1 MSPARRR
8 SRHTRPR
15 PRRRT
20 LAAPAL
26 VLAAVALVL
35 AGPGA
40 QVPRAE
46 AQTSF
51 TFRGSGWGHGV
62 GMSQWG
68 ARGMA
73 ANGSSHTQILGHYY
87 TGVSVVSQPVSND
100 LRVLIAEKA
109 PSVTLRTGGR
119 TTFEGIGVVGG
130 AGQTVTV
137 SRSGGSLRLTGA
149 VNATSAGPIDVR
161 FAPDGVLQVTPGDGY
176 RYGQLRLT
184 ADPGGGVRAVLR
196 DLSMQQYLYGLGE
209 MPSSW
214 PAAALRAQAVAGRTF
229 AQKRRNERGAKDF
242 DLYPGVIHQ
251 AYTGTRH
258 EAPSWNAAVDSTAG
272 QVVTYPGHGLIDAVY
287 SASSGGHTEHS
298 EIVWVSQVPYL
309 RARPDPHDGSGGNPH
324 ASWTRTYAGTQL
336 GSWFGIGTVTS
347 VRIVGGVGPSGRV
360 DKATIRLVGTGGT
373 RDVNGASFRS
383 TVNART
389 SQRLMSTR
397 FTVDGHTSP
406 ATTMATGSWTHHHA
420 EGRTVVVGGTSVDPD
435 GHPLVRVVSTMG
447 SQRATRTHRSTNGH
461 WLMAWQGDPGTR
473 RVCATVID
481 EPTRQEV
488 SLGCRDIVVK

>member
-1 MSPARRR
+1 MPSARRR
-8 SRHTRPR
+8 SHTSRPR
-15 PRRRT
+15 HRRT

-35 AGPGA
+35 TGPGTPLPDAGA
-40 QVPRAE
+40 QSA
-46 AQTSF
+46 F

-73 ANGSSHTQILGHYY
+73 ANGSSHTQILTHYY
-87 TGVSVVSQPVSND
+87 SGVSVVSQPVDND
-100 LRVLIAEKA
+100 LRVLIAERA
-109 PSVTLRTGGR
+109 SSLTLRTGGR
-119 TTFEGIGVVGG
+119 TTFDGIGVLNGSG
-130 AGQTVTV
+130 HTVTV

-149 VNATSAGPIDVR
+149 VTTTTAGPVNVR
-161 FAPDGVLQVTPGDGY
+161 FAPDGVLEVSPGNGY
-176 RYGQLRLT
+176 RYGQLRLS
-184 ADPGGGVRAVLR
+184 ADPGGGVRAVLHG
-196 DLSMQQYLYGLGE
+196 LTMQQYLYGLGE

-214 PAAALRAQAVAGRTF
+214 PAAALRAQAVAARTF
-229 AQKRRNERGAKDF
+229 AQKRRNERGTKDF
-242 DLYPGVIHQ
+242 DLYSGVIHQ

-258 EAPSWNAAVDSTAG
+258 EAPSWNAAVDATAG
-272 QVVTYPGHGLIDAVY
+272 QVVTYPGVGLIDAVY

-298 EIVWVSQVPYL
+298 EVVWVSPVPYL
-309 RARPDPHDGSGGNPH
+309 RARPDPHDSSGGNPH
-324 ASWTRTYAGTQL
+324 ASWTRTYTGAQL

-389 SQRLMSTR
+389 NQQLRSTK
-397 FTVDGHTSP
+397 FTVDGTTAP
-406 ATTMATGSWTHHHA
+406 ATTMATGSWTHHYA

-447 SQRATRTHRSTNGH
+447 SQRATRFHRSTNGH

-481 EPTRQEV
+481 EPTGHEV

>member
-1 MSPARRR
+1 MPPIRRR
-8 SRHTRPR
+8 
-15 PRRRT
+15 

-26 VLAAVALVL
+26 ALAATALVL
-35 AGPGA
+35 AGPGVE
-40 QVPRAE
+40 VPTAE

-73 ANGSSHTQILGHYY
+73 ANGSSHTQILTHYY
-87 TGVSVVSQPVSND
+87 TGVSVVSRTVDDD
-100 LRVLIAEKA
+100 LRVLIAEKV
-109 PSVTLRTGGR
+109 PSLTLRTGGR
-119 TTFEGIGVVGG
+119 TTFDGVGVLTGEGH
-130 AGQTVTV
+130 TVTV

-149 VNATSAGPIDVR
+149 ITATTAGAINVR
-161 FAPDGVLQVTPGDGY
+161 FAPDGVLEVTPGNGY
-176 RYGQLRLT
+176 RYGQLELR
-184 ADPGGGVRAVLR
+184 ADPGGGVRAVVHGLT
-196 DLSMQQYLYGLGE
+196 MQQYLYGLGE

-214 PAAALRAQAVAGRTF
+214 PAAALRAQAIAARTF

-242 DLYPGVIHQ
+242 DLYSGVIHQ

-258 EAPSWNAAVDSTAG
+258 EAPRWNAAVDTTAN
-272 QVVTYPGHGLIDAVY
+272 QVITYPGHGLIDALY

-298 EIVWVSQVPYL
+298 EIVWVSHVPYL
-309 RARPDPHDGSGGNPH
+309 RARPDPHDASGGNPH
-324 ASWTRTYAGTQL
+324 ASWTRTYSGTQL

-347 VRIVGGVGPSGRV
+347 VRIMGGVGPSGRV

-389 SQRLMSTR
+389 NQQLRSTK
-397 FTVDGHTSP
+397 FTVDGAAAPTTPVPS
-406 ATTMATGSWTHHHA
+406 TTMATGSWTHHYA

-447 SQRATRTHRSTNGH
+447 SQRATRYHRSTNGR
-461 WLMAWQGDPGTR
+461 WLMAWEGSPGTR

-481 EPTRQEV
+481 EPTKQEV